1 MLLQAGKTDEAVQ
14 AFREALVRSP
24 GNGWA
29 LYDLKEAYA
38 RAGDPFAA
46 SATRELYRKAWAG
59 EADPAINRI

>member
-1 MLLQAGKTDEAVQ
+1 MQ

-29 LYDLKEAYA
+29 LYGLKEAYA
-38 RAGDPFAA
+38 KAGDPFAA

-59 EADPAINRI
+59 EADPALGRI